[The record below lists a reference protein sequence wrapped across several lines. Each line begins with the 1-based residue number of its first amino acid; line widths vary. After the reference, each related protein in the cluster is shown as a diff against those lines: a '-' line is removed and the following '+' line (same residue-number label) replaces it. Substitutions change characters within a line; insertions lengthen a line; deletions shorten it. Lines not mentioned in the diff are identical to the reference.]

1 MSGLQTQVRAATAQ
15 VAVAGGGAAGG
26 GGAVRQVTAQLA
38 RGRGGQ
44 IVRQGGGTSLIV
56 SQQPRHRQPG
66 LISGPSQVGTVVARS
81 VARPAG
87 QPAAAGAG
95 QIMVAASGSPVRA
108 AGGQIMVQAA
118 PGTAAIQRSALPG
131 QLVMASTGQLRQAA
145 AGGVV
150 VVTTAGASPA
160 AGAAGGV
167 IVQSTAGA
175 GAGAGGG
182 ATRQH
187 YVISSSGAGGAGAQI
202 VALQPGSAVRP
213 GQLVQVAGQ
222 QGQHQIVV
230 SSSGQIVLQPPTS
243 KQM

>member
-1 MSGLQTQVRAATAQ
+1 MRAATAQ
-15 VAVAGGGAAGG
+15 VAGAGGGAAGG

-150 VVTTAGASPA
+150 VVTTAGAGPA
-160 AGAAGGV
+160 AAAARGV
-167 IVQSTAGA
+167 IVQSTA

>member
-1 MSGLQTQVRAATAQ
+1 MFVSGLQTQVRAATAQ
-15 VAVAGGGAAGG
+15 VAGAGGGAAGG

-150 VVTTAGASPA
+150 VVTTAGAGPA
-160 AGAAGGV
+160 AAAAGGV
-167 IVQSTAGA
+167 IVQSTA